1 MYLKRIT
8 AYDASEKAEFKL
20 DDKFNEQ
27 IATDLKEAVNKPY
40 EIINYELDKD
50 KTNKKKFHFENK
62 NYSYQLN
69 KILKDLKGF
78 LPYLIGIIIVF
89 VLIDFL
95 QRNNYISKELGL
107 IITVSVILVFVY
119 KLFGSLMFII
129 SYPKVL
135 IISNGL
141 MYEESGLKKRSHAF
155 FFDEI
160 VLSNTE
166 LKNYIYFKRKS
177 SFNEKSL
184 VFYSDIEDKTLES
197 FFREYVKVA
206 HNITFHER
214 LK

>member
-50 KTNKKKFHFENK
+50 KTNKKKFRFENK

-89 VLIDFL
+89 ELIDFL

-107 IITVSVILVFVY
+107 IITVPVILVFVY